1 LAEGNGTPVTWRELN
16 LVVDPIKDD
25 VKEIKEDVKRLV
37 RGQATAAGIELVAKE
52 DRDDR
57 RAWLPPLMAALVAGL
72 ISVPAYIF
80 HL

>member
-16 LVVDPIKDD
+16 LVVDPIKED
-25 VKEIKEDVKRLV
+25 VSEIKQDVKRLV
-37 RGQATAAGIELVAKE
+37 RGQATAAGVELVAKE
-52 DRDDR
+52 DRDNK
-57 RAWLPPLMAALVAGL
+57 RAWLPPVIAALVAGL